1 MSKNQDVRSE
11 TQMQA
16 EVRAS
21 DRTTLAFTSLGLA
34 IAFASNLLV
43 TCASQCAI
51 PVQYS
56 SGWMT
61 AGILLL
67 LLALIAERLKWRS
80 GNYSPQLLLLAA
92 ALIIPFVIPLA
103 SALFELFFLSIATN
117 LFISDWDWLSGQ
129 SKQLQKLAMS
139 GVTLC

>member
-1 MSKNQDVRSE
+1 
-11 TQMQA
+11 
-16 EVRAS
+16 
-21 DRTTLAFTSLGLA
+21 
-34 IAFASNLLV
+34 
-43 TCASQCAI
+43 
-51 PVQYS
+51 
-56 SGWMT
+56 MT